1 MAKLG
6 EVSNELN
13 KDDYETDYAS
23 AMQEAINEQ
32 LKSNPYVDTGSSF
45 EKYIKSRA
53 QSIDG
58 PSQIRDGNFQGSKVA
73 KYNIDKAKSD
83 VDKFVDDYKKMLQ
96 PIVQDIQANADAA
109 STAETSAINDAIQ
122 ARKAGINAGMGK
134 ARAGLLGD
142 ALSNTNT
149 SNVYNNAYSAS
160 IQNQGST
167 QADYLQ
173 KMGQATAAE
182 CQAKNMQNGAI
193 LNTIGG
199 TMQGAGQGASLGASL
214 SAGST
219 GGK

>member
-1 MAKLG
+1 MAG
-6 EVSNELN
+6 FNELKEIAN
-13 KDDYETDYAS
+13 KAINDNENEYTS
-23 AMQEAINEQ
+23 AIQQKINEQ

-45 EKYIKSRA
+45 EKYLKSRA
-53 QSIDG
+53 QSNDG
-58 PSQIRDGNFQGSKVA
+58 PVQTREGKIYSGSTA
-73 KYNIDKAKSD
+73 ADYDI
-83 VDKFVDDYKKMLQ
+83 DKFVDDYKKMLK
-96 PIVQDIQANADAA
+96 PIVQDIQANANAA
-109 STAETSAINDAIQ
+109 STAETSSINDAIQ

-142 ALSNTNT
+142 AMSNTNT

-173 KMGQATAAE
+173 KMGQATSAE

-199 TMQGAGQGASLGASL
+199 AMQGAGQGASLGASL
-214 SAGST
+214 SAG
-219 GGK
+219 GK

>member
-1 MAKLG
+1 MAIHNETKNSPYKTGKDNEKEYTSAIQQKLN
-6 EVSNELN
+6 EV
-13 KDDYETDYAS
+13 
-23 AMQEAINEQ
+23 
-32 LKSNPYVDTGSSF
+32 LKSNPYVDTGPSF
-45 EKYIKSRA
+45 EKYLKSRI
-53 QSIDG
+53 QS
-58 PSQIRDGNFQGSKVA
+58 SQARGGSVA
-73 KYNIDKAKSD
+73 ADNDIKT
-83 VDKFVDDYKKMLQ
+83 FVDDYERMLK
-96 PIVQDIQANADAA
+96 PIIQDIQANADAA
-109 STAETSAINDAIQ
+109 STAEASSINDAIQ

-142 ALSNTNT
+142 ATSNTNA
-149 SNVYNNAYSAS
+149 SNVYNNAYNAS

-193 LNTIGG
+193 INAMGG
-199 TMQGAGQGASLGASL
+199 AMQGAGQGASLGASL